1 MDILVIEDDP
11 TVRRI
16 ITKALEGH
24 GYSVKTAD
32 NGLQALSDVQE
43 NEFRAIVCDLG
54 LPFLEGKS
62 LFDAI
67 ADDHPEKAARI
78 VFVTGQA
85 DDPKTRSFLDGT
97 GRPVVAKPF
106 DVADLVRT
114 VGLVA
119 GQPAR
124 GG

>member
-11 TVRRI
+11 TVRRV
-16 ITKALEGH
+16 ITKALEGQ
-24 GYSVKTAD
+24 GYSVKTVD
-32 NGLQALSDVQE
+32 NGLQALAEVQQ

-54 LPFLEGKS
+54 LPYLEGKS

-67 ADDHPEKAARI
+67 HDDFPDKAERV
-78 VFVTGQA
+78 VFVTGKA
-85 DDPKTRSFLDGT
+85 EDPKTRRFLDGT

-106 DVADLVRT
+106 DIADLVRK

-119 GQPAR
+119 DQSS
-124 GG
+124 